1 MFETK
6 NAIANG
12 ASEIDM
18 VINIGFLKDGRY
30 EEVEEEIRQIH
41 EACDGKILKVII
53 ETCLLT
59 EEEKTALM
67 IEIFGYI
74 GCIFVI
80 ISMLMTSVV
89 KLRVINTVGSSISAV
104 YAMIGHSYPLAVV
117 NASLVVINIYNLI
130 KLSKADGNHY
140 DMIRGDKEDSYLT
153 YFIKHYKE
161 DMKKYFLE
169 NTLELSAADTIYT
182 VCCEGVPAGV
192 LAGKKEGDALEIS
205 FDYTTPTYRDC
216 SAGRFLYAKLAEEG
230 YKKFICKEVTEGHKS
245 YLEKMGF
252 VKENGVYVKN
262 A

>member
-1 MFETK
+1 M
-6 NAIANG
+6 
-12 ASEIDM
+12 S
-18 VINIGFLKDGRY
+18 
-30 EEVEEEIRQIH
+30 
-41 EACDGKILKVII
+41 
-53 ETCLLT
+53 
-59 EEEKTALM
+59 TALM

-89 KLRVINTVGSSISAV
+89 KLRVIN
-104 YAMIGHSYPLAVV
+104 
-117 NASLVVINIYNLI
+117 IYNLI

-140 DMIRGDKEDSYLT
+140 DMIRGNKEDSYLT

-169 NTLELSAADTIYT
+169 NTLELS
-182 VCCEGVPAGV
+182 AGV

-262 A
+262 AQYKSVPFNIHTVWWFE

>member
-1 MFETK
+1 M
-6 NAIANG
+6 
-12 ASEIDM
+12 S
-18 VINIGFLKDGRY
+18 
-30 EEVEEEIRQIH
+30 
-41 EACDGKILKVII
+41 
-53 ETCLLT
+53 
-59 EEEKTALM
+59 TALM

-89 KLRVINTVGSSISAV
+89 KLR
-104 YAMIGHSYPLAVV
+104 
-117 NASLVVINIYNLI
+117 VINIYNLI

-169 NTLELSAADTIYT
+169 NTLELSA
-182 VCCEGVPAGV
+182 GV

-230 YKKFICKEVTEGHKS
+230 YKKFICKEVTEGHRS

-262 A
+262 AQYKNY